1 MTEAKK
7 SQLGKDTIYDS
18 PYDPSLLFPLSR
30 EENRASLG
38 LSSVLV
44 SDLPFH
50 GEDLWTCYELSWL
63 DLRGKPCVGIA
74 YFRFSAGSPF
84 MIESKSFKLYL
95 NSLNHEKFA
104 GIDALI
110 RTLKH
115 DLGEAAGMPVSVDV
129 CDVRGQSD
137 SVKSSMVAEVADEKK
152 FECVDDIEVSN
163 FEYLPNAELL
173 SSDEGSNE
181 LYEGFLC
188 SHLLRSNCPVTGQ
201 PDWGSVYIHY
211 RGFKINPESFLRY
224 IISFRQCQD
233 FHEHCVEKIFTD
245 LLERCACGSLSVYA
259 RYTRRGGLDIN
270 PYRATPDWS
279 SVAGD
284 IRTARQ

>member
-1 MTEAKK
+1 MTEANK

-18 PYDPSLLFPLSR
+18 PYDPGLLFPLSR
-30 EENRASLG
+30 EDNRASLG
-38 LSSVLV
+38 LSSELA
-44 SDLPFH
+44 SGLPFH
-50 GEDLWTCYELSWL
+50 GQDLWTCYELSWL

-74 YFRFSAGSPF
+74 SFRFPADSPF

-95 NSLNHEKFA
+95 NSLNHEKF
-104 GIDALI
+104 IDIKALI
-110 RTLKH
+110 RTLKS
-115 DLGEAAGMPVSVDV
+115 DLGEAAGMPVFVNV
-129 CDVRGQSD
+129 CDVRDERNDVKQSVVTD
-137 SVKSSMVAEVADEKK
+137 VLNKK
-152 FECVDDIEVSN
+152 QFECVDDIEVGD

-173 SSDEGSNE
+173 SLEGGANE
-181 LYEGFLC
+181 LYGGFLC

-211 RGFKINPESFLRY
+211 RGPKINSESFLRY

-245 LLERCACGSLSVYA
+245 LLDKCACRSLSVYA

-270 PYRATPDWS
+270 PYRATPDLS
-279 SVAGD
+279 SVADD